1 MKQKIRK
8 KELAFGVELS
18 PNPDSKMV
26 SKPILDPFK
35 GSPTMLSTHQAQ
47 ECWVRSI
54 EKNPSST
61 LVRDEGKIEY
71 ISEGQL
77 SPYELTFGVELDPNS
92 HSKCWKIPKFH
103 IG

>member
-1 MKQKIRK
+1 
-8 KELAFGVELS
+8 
-18 PNPDSKMV
+18 
-26 SKPILDPFK
+26 
-35 GSPTMLSTHQAQ
+35 MLSTHQAQ

-92 HSKCWKIPKFH
+92 HSKKKIKYQHYQTNVTWIVICTWCMPFPSTQNRG
-103 IG
+103 ID